1 MGYFQHKDSRK
12 YTKVDPGVLRTNIV
26 PKRGGT
32 VYNSS
37 IQAASWGRR
46 ITQTQGQPGPVSKAS
61 KQTNEILGFR

>member
-1 MGYFQHKDSRK
+1 MLFIQTEISLFLIFKDLDTMGYFQHKDSRK

-37 IQAASWGRR
+37 IQAAS
-46 ITQTQGQPGPVSKAS
+46 
-61 KQTNEILGFR
+61 